1 MVKSAGVSGKW
12 QGILLLSLFLAVGV
26 LEFYGKIFE
35 RGIGHYLKW
44 QNHKRPQLGRIW
56 ERDRQALVAQ
66 AKIQS
71 IRSVLD
77 LQENSAE
84 SIQTFK
90 QLFEQVEPAFP
101 LVVTRKKFLELYFD
115 FPGPWSERIISS
127 YELLQIDAEKT
138 WDRVFLKRF
147 GPWITIGF
155 LDLQGVPL
163 REVFLSVDALFEVQS
178 TRTIKRGRLEEMGFT
193 EALIFSRDQVVS
205 IVQTLDPK
213 TQKTVFPEPRWFLG
227 KDYHVTRVGVS
238 DEVSNS
244 ENHMV
249 FGIEYSTDYYI
260 GVLLIP
266 VPLDIAYNMLSQL
279 EKTEG
284 DYSTGD
290 LTSLAIPSGGT
301 F

>member
-1 MVKSAGVSGKW
+1 MKSAGVSRQW
-12 QGILLLSLFLAVGV
+12 QGAVLLALLFGVGV

-56 ERDRQALVAQ
+56 ERDRQALMAQ
-66 AKIQS
+66 TKIQS

-84 SIQTFK
+84 SLQTFK
-90 QLFEQVEPAFP
+90 QLFEKVEPAFP
-101 LVVTRKKFLELYFD
+101 LLVSRKKFLELYFD
-115 FPGPWSERIISS
+115 FPGPWSERIVSPF
-127 YELLQIDAEKT
+127 ELLQIDAEKN

-155 LDLQGVPL
+155 LDLQGVPI
-163 REVFLSVDALFEVQS
+163 REIFLSVDTLFEVQS
-178 TRTIKRGRLEEMGFT
+178 TRTIKRGRLEEMGFKK
-193 EALIFSRDQVVS
+193 ALIFSRDQVVS
-205 IVQTLDPK
+205 IIETLDPR
-213 TQKTVFPEPRWFLG
+213 TQKAVFPEPRWFLG

-238 DEVSNS
+238 DQVSS
-244 ENHMV
+244 SKNHMV
-249 FGIEYSTDYYI
+249 FGIEYTTDYYI

-266 VPLDIAYNMLSQL
+266 VALDVAYNMLSQI

-284 DYSTGD
+284 ENSTGD
-290 LTSLAIPSGGT
+290 LNSLSIPSGGT